1 MTKEEFINKW
11 CFNLNREGMDYDL
24 DEVIKSNMYIPPIT
38 LSSQSVISWTPTVDP
53 DMEGL
58 GHQWIFPP
66 ADVFETAYCVCANCG
81 VTSEE
86 MESEELCKNYL
97 VVGGEND

>member
-11 CFNLNREGMDYDL
+11 CFNDNRVGMDYDF
-24 DEVIKSNMYIPPIT
+24 DQVIKSKR
-38 LSSQSVISWTPTVDP
+38 LLVPTVDP

-58 GHQWIFPP
+58 GHQWVFPSLETY
-66 ADVFETAYCVCANCG
+66 ETAYCICINCG

-86 MESEELCKNYL
+86 MESEELCTNPT
-97 VVGGEND
+97 GGEND